1 MKRITPKHELTIKE
15 RKELL
20 LMPTWSCEEVMKYT
34 GFAKSKSFQI
44 MNFCK
49 EKLNGKVM
57 FNDHKVKRD
66 SVLAYLDT
74 SIEREKYIIKQLEE
88 LENK

>member
-1 MKRITPKHELTIKE
+1 MKRITPKHELSIKE

-44 MNFCK
+44 MKICK
-49 EKLNGKVM
+49 DKLNGKVM

-66 SVLAYLDT
+66 SVLSYLDT

-88 LENK
+88 MEHK